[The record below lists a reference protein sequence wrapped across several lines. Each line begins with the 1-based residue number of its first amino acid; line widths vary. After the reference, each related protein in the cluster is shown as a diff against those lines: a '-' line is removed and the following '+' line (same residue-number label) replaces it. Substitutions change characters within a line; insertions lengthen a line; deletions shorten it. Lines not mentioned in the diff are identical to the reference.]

1 MSATGNFEAK
11 LHAFRRTQEG
21 VVVSYVV
28 HPNDVSAA
36 LATAPLG
43 TRYMIGFAQIGDD
56 GKPIEQPK
64 PAAKPVASKDRQR
77 FDSLPLS
84 QQAALRCN
92 DMEFRKW
99 LGVATE
105 IDAARKVR
113 VRCQV
118 QSRAAFDSD
127 PDAIRQWNALD
138 ADFQAYRTTQQYAEQ
153 VR

>member
-1 MSATGNFEAK
+1 MSAPGSFEAK

-36 LATAPLG
+36 LATAALG
-43 TRYMIGFAQIGDD
+43 TRYMIGFSEIGDD
-56 GKPIEQPK
+56 GKPIEPPK
-64 PAAKPVASKDRQR
+64 PAPKPAPAKERQR
-77 FDSLPLS
+77 FADLPLS

-92 DMEFRKW
+92 DMKFRKW

-113 VRCQV
+113 VQCEV
-118 QSRAAFDSD
+118 QTRAEFDKD
-127 PDAIRQWNALD
+127 GEAATRWHLLEA
-138 ADFQAYRTTQQYAEQ
+138 AFQAYRTTQQYAEQ